1 REDEELLA
9 APADAA
15 EPWLHALRRADR
27 MLAEIPVIA
36 VAPSVRQHDF
46 GCQRLA
52 QPVDRY
58 DLLVLPLAAA
68 EHELADLQHVDRQ
81 QAQARGGNRLAVA
94 AGRPFRRTE
103 AQRLEQDAPRI
114 GLQSI
119 ARAARDQP
127 AEQRGRAAAIRPL
140 RPRFVHD
147 LALEHEAVAV
157 G

>member
-1 REDEELLA
+1 MPVQGAPAGTISSSMSVSSGKARDHDVVQHRADHLGLPAAGQPVIAAVDADHEVEVREDEELLA

-68 EHELADLQHVDRQ
+68 EHELADLQH
-81 QAQARGGNRLAVA
+81 
-94 AGRPFRRTE
+94 
-103 AQRLEQDAPRI
+103 
-114 GLQSI
+114 
-119 ARAARDQP
+119 
-127 AEQRGRAAAIRPL
+127 
-140 RPRFVHD
+140 
-147 LALEHEAVAV
+147 
-157 G
+157 